1 MYVRDAKNREE
12 VWLLDHIEAMGLDET
27 AFRSRD
33 YVVAIDEESHEKAG
47 FGRLRVHRTDDGD
60 RAASGRRVEADE
72 VVELTS
78 IGVLEN
84 WRGRGVGAH
93 VVERLVEYAGDDDFE
108 TVYALTGEPE
118 YPAQFGFERIEPSE
132 LPQVLR
138 RRLDEEQEET
148 APDAVPMA
156 LDVAD
161 FSMPQAFR
169 DRFKRAKEA
178 DEDEEAEPVE
188 GPEDFGID
196 PTRRPTST
204 TLDNCPPLRMAGSAA
219 VGPRRRET
227 IGGPPRQGLRDRR
240 RRPRYVRPGGSGA
253 DPGCPR

>member
-12 VWLLDHIEAMGLDET
+12 VWLLDHIEAMHLDET

-72 VVELTS
+72 VCELTS
-78 IGVLEN
+78 IGVLED
-84 WRGRGVGAH
+84 WQGDGVGAH
-93 VVERLVEYAGDDDFE
+93 VVERLVEYAGDDGFE

-118 YPAQFGFERIEPSE
+118 YLSQFGFERLEPPE
-132 LPQVLR
+132 LPPALQ
-138 RRLDEEQEET
+138 RRLEEKQEET

-156 LDVAD
+156 LPVEA
-161 FSMPQAFR
+161 FSMPGHLR
-169 DRFKRAKEA
+169 DRFKRANQK
-178 DEDEEAEPVE
+178 DDEERGEPVE

-196 PTRRPTST
+196 PDEATYKYDT
-204 TLDNCPPLRMAGSAA
+204 G
-219 VGPRRRET
+219 
-227 IGGPPRQGLRDRR
+227 
-240 RRPRYVRPGGSGA
+240 
-253 DPGCPR
+253 